1 MALPTYNRNNRRKT
15 FEQLPKGAYVVKIL
29 GAKIAQSTWG
39 ATQLVIQFDIAE
51 GEYKDFYR
59 HQYDRNSN
67 EDKKWPVDGV
77 FYLEIPGDGSA
88 EYVVTNYDT
97 FFADLEDSNNGF
109 VFAGDEKTLK
119 GKLIGAKM
127 RIKGRMYKGNPYTNT
142 QMRWTCPAQDVRDGK
157 AGNLPNDYYPNDWNP
172 NGTGSE
178 APSAND
184 YATSGFSSGD
194 DDEIPFD

>member
-1 MALPTYNRNNRRKT
+1 MALPTYNRNNRRRT
-15 FEQLPKGAYVVKIL
+15 FEALPKGAYVVKIL

-88 EYVVTNYDT
+88 EYVITNYDT
-97 FFADLEDSNNGF
+97 FFADLEDSNDGF

-127 RIKGRMYKGNPYTNT
+127 HIRQTEYNGNVYNHTRMK
-142 QMRWTCPAQDVRDGK
+142 WSCVADDVRNGK
-157 AGNLPNDYYPNDWNP
+157 AGRLPNDKLV
-172 NGTGSE
+172 T
-178 APSAND
+178 PSAGNASGSAANN
-184 YATSGFSSGD
+184 YVNSGFSDSN